1 MGRKLIITLM
11 LLLTIFSSLT
21 LVQGSNTG
29 TINVYYSRYESI
41 YRSHNVG
48 IINQVTYIVSS
59 AVYNKTIT
67 DNTHSFKITYNRTVY
82 TLTFYSPK
90 QIQGYINVTAY
101 SNNTIKVL
109 TNISNLIRVIVNSA
123 GESELVWAG
132 LNQTNILTYAYING
146 SGKVILE
153 FANGTSIVNE
163 TLNIKLGSTT
173 SEKATLTLLT
183 FTVSSK
189 SSTSGEITTTT
200 QVPRR
205 YSPLFMST
213 YYNGTEI
220 NSTAKGYLVS
230 KAYFNGTLTPALI
243 WKGEGLVP
251 NMIGMSRGS
260 IEASFETIEFYGVNG
275 TVLGYVHISALN
287 GTTSIR
293 LGGIQSNTN
302 IEFTELKI
310 VTINGLK
317 PVHAEFTGY
326 VYVNGQPVIIEAN
339 SEGNVSS
346 TAIVNIS
353 HIVSV
358 NKEEAVLVEISIN
371 NTAKFIVLTKSNTT
385 ANVTIVKPINVSI
398 TTKSINGSIYKA
410 QKVVVNV
417 SSNKYILFNV
427 SIIANGTI
435 EVYKEIN
442 GTLVKL
448 NSSNYFILNG
458 KLEVF
463 DDPSTT
469 YYIIYPTTAVV
480 NTTTTTTQSSTTT
493 TTITQSTATT
503 QSSTTPSTTTS
514 TATTTQTITN
524 SSSSTQSNLLY
535 IAIGIIA
542 VIIIVGIIL
551 AIRRR

>member
-1 MGRKLIITLM
+1 MTLM

-59 AVYNKTIT
+59 TVYNKTIT

-146 SGKVILE
+146 SGNVILE

-163 TLNIKLGSTT
+163 TLNIKLDSTT
-173 SEKATLTLLT
+173 SEKVTLTLLT

-310 VTINGLK
+310 VTINGIK

-398 TTKSINGSIYKA
+398 TKKSLNGSIYKA

>member
-1 MGRKLIITLM
+1 
-11 LLLTIFSSLT
+11 
-21 LVQGSNTG
+21 
-29 TINVYYSRYESI
+29 
-41 YRSHNVG
+41 
-48 IINQVTYIVSS
+48 
-59 AVYNKTIT
+59 
-67 DNTHSFKITYNRTVY
+67 
-82 TLTFYSPK
+82 
-90 QIQGYINVTAY
+90 
-101 SNNTIKVL
+101 
-109 TNISNLIRVIVNSA
+109 
-123 GESELVWAG
+123 
-132 LNQTNILTYAYING
+132 
-146 SGKVILE
+146 
-153 FANGTSIVNE
+153 
-163 TLNIKLGSTT
+163 
-173 SEKATLTLLT
+173 
-183 FTVSSK
+183 
-189 SSTSGEITTTT
+189 
-200 QVPRR
+200 
-205 YSPLFMST
+205 
-213 YYNGTEI
+213 
-220 NSTAKGYLVS
+220 
-230 KAYFNGTLTPALI
+230 
-243 WKGEGLVP
+243 
-251 NMIGMSRGS
+251 SRGS

-293 LGGIQSNTN
+293 PGGIQSNTN

-398 TTKSINGSIYKA
+398 TTKSLNGSIYKA

-417 SSNKYILFNV
+417 SSNNKYILFNV

-463 DDPSTT
+463 DDPSIT

-480 NTTTTTTQSSTTT
+480 NTTTTTTQS
-493 TTITQSTATT
+493 TATT
-503 QSSTTPSTTTS
+503 QSSTTASTTTS
-514 TATTTQTITN
+514 TATTQTITN

>member
-146 SGKVILE
+146 SGNVILE

-310 VTINGLK
+310 VTINGIK

-417 SSNKYILFNV
+417 SSNNKYILFNV

-480 NTTTTTTQSSTTT
+480 NTTTTTTTQSSTTT
-493 TTITQSTATT
+493 TTTT

-514 TATTTQTITN
+514 TATTTTQTIITS

>member
-59 AVYNKTIT
+59 TVYNKTIT

-310 VTINGLK
+310 VTINGIK

-463 DDPSTT
+463 DDPSIT

-480 NTTTTTTQSSTTT
+480 NNTTTTTQSSTT
-493 TTITQSTATT
+493 TQSTATT

-514 TATTTQTITN
+514 TATTTQTIITN

-535 IAIGIIA
+535 VAIGIIA
-542 VIIIVGIIL
+542 IIIIVGIIL